1 MCLPASIM
9 FCADVLYLRVFTH
22 VHYAPH
28 SCVSP
33 QQYLPPD
40 MCLTNYKLT
49 DGRGITINVMQSRIL
64 WRIWKCN
71 CCVMGSQNGKEIQK
85 VGSEEMKMKSKK
97 LELRNL
103 WRKAIWT
110 LAGRFGFYVQIIL
123 LPDFNHNYRAKD

>member
-85 VGSEEMKMKSKK
+85 VGSEEICGEKPSGLLLGGLDFMCR
-97 LELRNL
+97 L
-103 WRKAIWT
+103 
-110 LAGRFGFYVQIIL
+110 FCCQILIIIIEQ
-123 LPDFNHNYRAKD
+123 KIEE